1 MELMILDFKFEFKL
15 NLGNLKLKFEKEYY
29 INGMTARKG
38 WIINA
43 CTYGDTKNVWSW
55 SIELSND

>member
-1 MELMILDFKFEFKL
+1 MIDMELMILDFKFEFKL

-38 WIINA
+38 
-43 CTYGDTKNVWSW
+43 
-55 SIELSND
+55 